1 MRPNGTCG
9 PAILAAKHQSAWDT
23 IVFYRVLDAD
33 PVYVLKRELTW
44 IPILGWYLRRVGMV
58 AVDRKGGAAA
68 LRRMTATAHA
78 ALAEGRRIVIFP
90 EGTRTAP
97 GARRPYHPGVAA
109 LYAATDVPVVPVA
122 LDSGRY
128 WPRRG
133 FLKRPG
139 TITLRIL
146 PPLPPGLARKAFVAE
161 LEHRIEEACAALA
174 GTPGDKSPA
183 K

>member
-1 MRPNGTCG
+1 MDRILEGTD
-9 PAILAAKHQSAWDT
+9 AILIEPGSS
-23 IVFYRVLDAD
+23 
-33 PVYVLKRELTW
+33 
-44 IPILGWYLRRVGMV
+44 
-58 AVDRKGGAAA
+58 DRAA
-68 LRRMTATAHA
+68 LRQIVNELKA
-78 ALAEGRRIVIFP
+78 GNQVVIFP